1 MGWHLGGH
9 HVAVHATVVGET
21 LAVTPSFLGAN
32 PAVVRTGPMAG
43 LQVLREEESLARD
56 LLAALSR
63 DQRAVAVVSQTAPE
77 DIATRHDPVADPD
90 VMPAACGTTRWTGPR
105 PSDSKRWCG
114 GTSGGPRR
122 RWPSRRGRRWPRP
135 VWVR

>member
-1 MGWHLGGH
+1 MAWHLGGH

-63 DQRAVAVVSQTAPE
+63 DQC
-77 DIATRHDPVADPD
+77 ATWPWCRTRLPRTSPRGDPVADPD
-90 VMPAACGTTRWTGPR
+90 VVPAGLRYDALDRSRPRLEALVRWYL
-105 PSDSKRWCG
+105 
-114 GTSGGPRR
+114 GGPRR
-122 RWPSRRGRRWPRP
+122 RWPSRRGEAVAEA